1 MTIVTSTLKAGEKPT
16 PKQIEMVRRAAR
28 LPVTFDE
35 DCPELTDK
43 ELAEFRRVA
52 DTTPEERK
60 QIAIKGA
67 TTAMAKIFSKQIA

>member
-16 PKQIEMVRRAAR
+16 PEQIKMVYRAAR

-43 ELAEFRRVA
+43 ELSEFRRVA

-60 QIAIKGA
+60 QIVIEGMTVA
-67 TTAMAKIFSKQIA
+67 TERIFSKQTA